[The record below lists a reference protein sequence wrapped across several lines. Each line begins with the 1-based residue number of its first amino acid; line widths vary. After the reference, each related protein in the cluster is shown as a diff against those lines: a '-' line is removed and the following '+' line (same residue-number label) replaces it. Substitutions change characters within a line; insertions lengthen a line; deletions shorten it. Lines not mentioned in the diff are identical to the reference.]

1 MLLMKKL
8 TFLEQLHE
16 ITQNVAIKEGF
27 IGILRNLA
35 VISRF
40 PEEPMRKV
48 AQESKLPV
56 PICVAIRNEFEK
68 LGWVSKGKKGAF
80 LTPLGHDVFNSFSG
94 FNEGFECTRCSGSS
108 MTIPYSKFQ
117 KELEMMKKY
126 SNMRGKPLTQLDQS
140 FATPRTSLARVFYM
154 SQNYDLVRGNFAFLG
169 DGDLTSIALAMFAN
183 KSSRIA
189 VFDVDKRL
197 EEIIDSANQGNSVQ
211 IEFIEHDL
219 RKPIPTEYQK
229 KFDCI
234 STDPPYTIHGLN
246 LFISRG
252 LTLLS
257 DKHNGVGYLSFGV
270 KSPIEILELER
281 SLVQMNCAITNIVPN
296 LNKYIGAQKLAGI
309 STLYRFEIIHPA
321 TPLIVGEYKSS
332 LYTGEINPVIRTY
345 ECLNCK
351 SSIDLGINQLFST
364 IEELKTKGCPHC
376 SHEFFSKISERKME

>member
-1 MLLMKKL
+1 MKKL

-16 ITQNVAIKEGF
+16 VTQNVAIKEGF
-27 IGILRNLA
+27 VGILRNLA

-48 AQESKLPV
+48 AQESNLPV

-68 LGWVSKGKKGAF
+68 LGWVSKGKKGAY
-80 LTPLGHDVFNSFSG
+80 LTSLGHDVFNSLGG
-94 FNEGFECTRCSGSS
+94 FNEEFKCIKCSGSGI
-108 MTIPYSKFQ
+108 TIPYSKFQ
-117 KELEMMKKY
+117 KELETMKKY
-126 SNMRGKPLTQLDQS
+126 SNMRGKPFTQLDQS

-154 SQNYDLVRGNFAFLG
+154 SQNYDLVRRNFAFLG
-169 DGDLTSIALAMFAN
+169 DSDLTSIALAMFAN
-183 KSSRIA
+183 KSSRIV

-197 EEIIDSANQGNSVQ
+197 KEIIDSANQENSVQ

-219 RKPIPTEYQK
+219 RKPIPKKYQK

-234 STDPPYTIHGLN
+234 STDPPYTLHGLN

-257 DKHNGVGYLSFGV
+257 DIHNGVGYLSFGV
-270 KSPIEILELER
+270 KPPVEILELER
-281 SLVQMNCAITNIVPN
+281 SLVQMNCAITHIVPN
-296 LNKYIGAQKLAGI
+296 FNQYIGAQKLAGI
-309 STLYRFEIIHPA
+309 STLYRFEIVHPA
-321 TPLIVGEYKSS
+321 TPLIKDEYESP
-332 LYTGEINPVIRTY
+332 LYTGDINPTIRTY
-345 ECLNCK
+345 KCLNCK
-351 SSIDLGINQLFST
+351 SSVDIGYNQLFST